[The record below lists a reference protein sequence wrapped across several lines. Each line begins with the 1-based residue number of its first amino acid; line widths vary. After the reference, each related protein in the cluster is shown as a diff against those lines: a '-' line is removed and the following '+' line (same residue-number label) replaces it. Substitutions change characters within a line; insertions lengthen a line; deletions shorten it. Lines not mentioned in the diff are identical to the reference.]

1 MEVKLDSLEKELNK
15 LWIERCKAND
25 KFLEFVDTYII
36 KKGYTIKFS
45 DEPLKQLVIV
55 KQSKD
60 SK

>member
-45 DEPLKQLVIV
+45 DEPTKQLVIV

>member
-25 KFLEFVDTYII
+25 KFLDFVSTYVIR
-36 KKGYTIKFS
+36 KGYTFKFS
-45 DEPLKQLVIV
+45 DEPTKQLVIV

>member
-36 KKGYTIKFS
+36 KKGYTIKLS
-45 DEPLKQLVIV
+45 DDSLKQLVIV